1 MGDQS
6 FYLQLVILCSNH
18 KYYKNDKFTKIHILK
33 KIGEGSYGIIFLL
46 DNNHVIKIYKKSN
59 YNNENIYSNKFY
71 KESSELIPLEN
82 ENRELGF
89 FIKYLNDNDK
99 QVNNNFKNFII
110 DIYAIGII
118 KDKIIY
124 NNTIININNYFII
137 LPLCYPLY
145 NIYKIYNIPLIDT
158 IYGFDITIKIMKRF
172 LEISHY
178 LENNLNIYN
187 IDLRINNFMINNT
200 MYSNNLI
207 KNKLIN
213 IELLNIYKL
222 NNNENNI
229 LLLNYIDNTIKNLI
243 ISDFSII
250 KKNNKKKYNIINKY
264 YIWPI
269 AKNILLENLPSYS
282 ICINSLELL
291 FGYDNIKNFPNN
303 KIDKYLKIIK
313 NKNKKL
319 YDIFLQGLQLKLNTE
334 IFIKL
339 LHNL

>member
-1 MGDQS
+1 MSDQS
-6 FYLQLVILCSNH
+6 FYLQTIILCTNH
-18 KYYKNDKFTKIHILK
+18 KYYKNNKFTKIHILK

-59 YNNENIYSNKFY
+59 YNNENIYSNNFY
-71 KESSELIPLEN
+71 KESNELIPLEN
-82 ENRELGF
+82 ENRELRF
-89 FIKYLNDNDK
+89 FIKYLNDNKNDK
-99 QVNNNFKNFII
+99 QINDNFKNFII

-137 LPLCYPLY
+137 IPLCYPLY
-145 NIYKIYNIPLIDT
+145 NIYKIYNIPLIDI

-172 LEISHY
+172 LEISYY
-178 LENNLNIYN
+178 LENKLNIYN
-187 IDLRINNFMINNT
+187 IDLRLNNFMFN
-200 MYSNNLI
+200 SSI

-213 IELLNIYKL
+213 LELINIYKL
-222 NNNENNI
+222 NNKENNV
-229 LLLNYIDNTIKNLI
+229 LLLSYIDNTIKNLI

-291 FGYDNIKNFPNN
+291 FGYDNIKNFSNN

-319 YDIFLQGLQLKLNTE
+319 YDIFIQGLQLKLNTE